1 MKTMENS
8 FIIDNLLQQEEGIR
22 LEFKAKPDVEDIA
35 RSITSFINTHGGD
48 LVIGIDN
55 NKNVIGVEQAEEK
68 ANHIKNVLIDSIKP
82 IAPISLKIINYKKR
96 NVILISVWEGAKKP
110 YQFKGV
116 IYNRNGSQTR
126 TTNPEKLND
135 LILERKQ
142 SDFHWERM
150 PVLGAEIEDLDIVEI
165 NKTID
170 RYKDYRRITE
180 QLDEEDFLVN
190 TGLMQN
196 GNLSNA
202 CIVSFGNDPI
212 RYIPQ
217 SRIRITLYPTKSSG
231 DNFIDDRIF
240 EGNIFKNISAIF
252 EYIDVIYGKSYA
264 VNKLI
269 RSEKSNYPR
278 LALREGILN
287 AIVHRDYNSVKGFL
301 QISIYSDR
309 TEISNYGK
317 LPKGITIEDLKVEH
331 SSILRN
337 PDVAQ
342 MCFYRRYI
350 EMLGSGTQRMIRDC
364 RDNKFKLPIWKE
376 TDNVITV
383 TFPGLAHNRNAKG
396 IIKGILEGLNKATIA
411 KLEEITEGITEGITD
426 DVRDKIIKILIVLY
440 KEAGLKTLDIEKL
453 IDIPAKSIERYIKQ
467 LKDSEIIEYRGAKRT
482 GGYYLTD
489 VVKERLG
496 KEAND

>member
-1 MKTMENS
+1 MENS
-8 FIIDNLLQQEEGIR
+8 FIIDNLLQQEEGVR
-22 LEFKAKPDVEDIA
+22 LEFKANPDFDAIA
-35 RSITSFINTHGGD
+35 KSITSFINTHGGD

-55 NKNVIGVEQAEEK
+55 KKKVIGVEEAEQK
-68 ANHIKNVLIDSIKP
+68 ASDIKNALVDYIKP
-82 IAPISLKIINYKKR
+82 IAPISVQTIYYKNK

-110 YQFKGV
+110 YLFKDV
-116 IYNRNGSQTR
+116 IYNRNGSQTK

-150 PVLGAEIEDLDIVEI
+150 PVLGAEIEDLDSVEI
-165 NKTID
+165 DETITF
-170 RYKDYRRITE
+170 YKEYRRTIE
-180 QLDEEDFLVN
+180 QIDEEGFLVR

-196 GNLSNA
+196 GNLTNA
-202 CIVSFGNDPI
+202 CLVSFGKDPI

-217 SRIRITLYPTKSSG
+217 SRIRITLFPTKTSG

-269 RSEKSNYPR
+269 RSEKSNYPK

-317 LPKGITIEDLKVEH
+317 LPKGITVEDLKVEH

-342 MCFYRRYI
+342 ICFYRRYI

-364 RDNKFKLPIWKE
+364 RDNKFKSPVWKE
-376 TDNVITV
+376 TDNIITV
-383 TFPGLAHNRNAKG
+383 TFPGLAHNRNTKG
-396 IIKGILEGLNKATIA
+396 IIKGILEGLSKTTIA

-440 KEAGLKTLDIEKL
+440 KEEGLKTLDIEKL

-467 LKDSEIIEYRGAKRT
+467 LRASKIIEFRGAKRT
-482 GGYYLTD
+482 GGYYLTKD
-489 VVKERLG
+489 VQDHLSK
-496 KEAND
+496 